1 MQDLQLLCN
10 VYRDVQ
16 YSECLVSFAMRLVE
30 EQQTEELLQSVL
42 RECRAVCDELVFVSI
57 IRYVFHLM
65 DEENREDSWW
75 MGCVQRVSLILSE
88 VKDSPEIEAS
98 LSQQNLCIDHLERCV
113 DIMTILYNEF
123 SIKLMSD
130 FFFDTEEISDLLI
143 RGCVSE
149 SGYQVIVRSG

>member
-16 YSECLVSFAMRLVE
+16 YSECLVSLAMRLVE

-42 RECRAVCDELVFVSI
+42 KECRAVCDGFVFVSI
-57 IRYVFHLM
+57 IRYLFQLL
-65 DEENREDSWW
+65 DEEGRESSWW
-75 MGCVQRVSLILSE
+75 MCCIRRVSLILSE
-88 VKDSPEIEAS
+88 IKDSPEIEAS
-98 LSQQNLCIDHLERCV
+98 LSQQNLCVDHLERCI
-113 DIMTILYNEF
+113 DMMTILYNEF

-130 FFFDTEEISDLLI
+130 FFFDTEEVSDLLI

-149 SGYQVIVRSG
+149 SGYQVII